1 MAEFKIIIAGGGIAG
16 LTLANMLEKFDFDY
30 VLLEAHSKIA
40 PPVGASIGLFPN
52 GLRIL
57 DQLGCY
63 ERIANLSVQQLEVAY
78 MRDKKGDVL
87 SALPQMFKH
96 LERRYGYGL
105 LFFDRQKLLEILHD
119 TIKHKDR
126 VLLNK
131 KVSDIDLIDGG
142 VNVTTADG
150 SVYTGTLVVGA
161 DGIHSKVRSLMRDL
175 GNKLQPGYFPA
186 KEEDNVPCYYR
197 CSFGIA
203 QHVPGWVAGEQN
215 IVMGNG
221 QSQLV
226 VSGPEGRVYWFLFD
240 KLPQAKYGKD
250 IPKYTKEDEA
260 EFVKQNYNLPIT
272 RNVTFGH
279 VFDKRLSSTLTPL
292 HEIVYQKWFFK
303 RIITFGDSAH
313 KPNPIGGQGANGA
326 MESCAEFLN
335 AILRKK
341 ESHGGSLADLSDRD
355 IEDILRETQSNRY
368 DRAQLIVRNSH
379 EMQALNAY
387 ENPLLSTIANNL
399 ILPFVGNELVFS
411 QMGRAYAGAAT
422 VEKLHVPHR
431 SRVVPFNDELPAK
444 PINQDMSRL
453 IRWGFIGSMGAV
465 LLVTTKAFRLPFSSV
480 GGWGESGSVIISWL
494 GDSPGQKFLNKLV
507 SVLSFPILD
516 KDPSARLHLINFLPQ
531 LISPLLIYTIEAYRL
546 GNQGS
551 LLALPTI
558 FTAGMQ
564 VQGIGRIA
572 PLHAILTSLYTH
584 ESVAGRA
591 VPRDVASS
599 LIPAVTL
606 GFVLPTVMVF
616 ASNPNLAAWQ
626 HWVALWQF
634 APPLVNVLTVV
645 LSAGFKRWRLSH
657 GAPRVDGG
665 SFERYE
671 KQDVPVLKQV
681 YTYAF
686 AVQSTVHVATMAYAW
701 SHPDIS
707 IGRAFFGLPNP
718 FRAEWNIT
726 TISEQI
732 ATFFRYDAVTALAG
746 YVGGNLYSI
755 WDLRRLGYIQTRSA
769 VKAALAVIVGQFMIG
784 PGATWA
790 GLWSWREDVI
800 AGLAR

>member
-1 MAEFKIIIAGGGIAG
+1 
-16 LTLANMLEKFDFDY
+16 MLEKFDIDY
-30 VLLEAHSKIA
+30 LLLEAHYEIA

-63 ERIANLSVQQLEVAY
+63 ERITNLSVQHLEVAY

-87 SALPQMFKH
+87 CALNQMFKH
-96 LERRYGYGL
+96 LEKRHGYGL

-131 KVSDIDLIDGG
+131 KVSEIDLIDGG

-161 DGIHSKVRSLMRDL
+161 DGIHSKVRSLMRDW

-203 QHVPGWVAGEQN
+203 QHVPGWVEGEQN

-226 VSGPEGRVYWFLFD
+226 VSGPEGR
-240 KLPQAKYGKD
+240 
-250 IPKYTKEDEA
+250 EDEA

-272 RNVTFGH
+272 RSVTFGH

-292 HEIVYQKWFFK
+292 HEMVYQKWFFK
-303 RIITFGDSAH
+303 KIITLGDSAH

-326 MESCAEFLN
+326 IESCAEFLN

-341 ESHGGSLADLSDRD
+341 QSHSGSLASLSDRD
-355 IEDILRETQSNRY
+355 IEDIMRETQSNRH
-368 DRAQLIVRNSH
+368 DRAQLIVRTSH

-387 ENPLLSTIANNL
+387 ENPLVSTIANSL
-399 ILPFVGNELVFS
+399 ILPFAGDELVLS
-411 QMGRAYAGAAT
+411 RMGQAYAGAAT
-422 VEKLHVPHR
+422 VEKLHIPHR
-431 SRVVPFNDELPAK
+431 SRLVPFNDELPAK
-444 PINQDMSRL
+444 PIDQNISRP
-453 IRWGFIGSMGAV
+453 IRWGFIGSMGLV
-465 LLVTTKAFRLPFSSV
+465 LLVTTKAFRLPFSSL
-480 GGWGESGSVIISWL
+480 GGWGESGSVVISWL
-494 GDSPGQKFLNKLV
+494 GDSPGQEFLNKLV

-516 KDPSARLHLINFLPQ
+516 KDPSARLHLIHFLPQ

-558 FTAGMQ
+558 FNAGMQ

-572 PLHAILTSLYTH
+572 PLHAILSSLYTH
-584 ESVAGRA
+584 ESIPGRA
-591 VPRDVASS
+591 VPRDIACS

-606 GFVLPTVMVF
+606 GFILPTVMVF
-616 ASNPNLAAWQ
+616 ASTPNLEAWQ

-634 APPLVNVLTVV
+634 APPLVNVLTAAF
-645 LSAGFKRWRLSH
+645 SAGFKRWRLGREDPREEV
-657 GAPRVDGG
+657 GA
-665 SFERYE
+665 FEHYE
-671 KQDVPVLKQV
+671 KHDVPVLKQV

-686 AVQSTVHVATMAYAW
+686 AVQSAVHIATMAYAW
-701 SHPDIS
+701 SHPNIS
-707 IGRAFFGLPNP
+707 IGKAFFGLPNP
-718 FRAEWNIT
+718 FRADWNLP

-769 VKAALAVIVGQFMIG
+769 VKAALAVIAGQFIIG

-790 GLWSWREDVI
+790 ALWSWREDAI